1 LSLEAQLT
9 RIVAV
14 RHGETDWNV
23 GTRIQGQ
30 LDIGLNDNGRWQAR
44 RLAWALADERLDAV
58 YASDLARAHDT
69 ASAIAV
75 PAGLAVR
82 RDAGLRERG
91 FGCFEGL
98 SYAEIEQRF
107 PLESQRWRRR
117 DLQFAPDG
125 GETLAAFQERAVRAV
140 AAIAERHRGGHI
152 AVVTHGGVLDALYR
166 AAARLALDAP
176 RTWAL
181 GNAGINRLLHGE
193 DGFTLVGWADT
204 LHLADPS
211 LEEGAA

>member
-1 LSLEAQLT
+1 VQDLVT
-9 RIVAV
+9 RIVAI

-44 RLAWALADERLDAV
+44 RLAWALADEQLDAV

-69 ASAIAV
+69 AHAIAA
-75 PAGLAVR
+75 PAGLEVR

-91 FGCFEGL
+91 FGCFEGM

-107 PLESQRWRRR
+107 PVELQRWRRR
-117 DLQFAPDG
+117 DPHFAPDG
-125 GETLAAFQERAVRAV
+125 GEMLAAFFERAVGAV
-140 AAIAERHRGGHI
+140 AAIAARHRGGHI

-166 AAARLALDAP
+166 AAARVALDER
-176 RTWAL
+176 RTWAI
-181 GNAGINRLLHGE
+181 GNAGINRLLHGD

-204 LHLADPS
+204 LHLEDRS